1 MRHRLPGSRIR
12 RRGDRQLLPVSG
24 ARPPRSCA
32 PRISDRQDL
41 ASAPEAGAAGPRRP
55 AGVDTAKA
63 GPWSQEPA
71 PPEPLTMLDDVSPEA
86 PRELCTTYLDPGG
99 HLRRGRGASR
109 ATPDPQK
116 WPFLRGWRG
125 GFMGVVPALGLLQPP
140 QRGHNTRK
148 APGPRSAEMAIS
160 AGNSPLAA
168 DLRRGGAEPSLVLPS
183 GTYRQYLGRHL
194 GDQVQTR
201 AALAGVAAHGRVKV
215 ARRAAWS
222 ETSIR

>member
-32 PRISDRQDL
+32 PRISDRHDL

-71 PPEPLTMLDDVSPEA
+71 PPEPLTMLDDVPPEA

-99 HLRRGRGASR
+99 HLRRGRGTSR

-148 APGPRSAEMAIS
+148 APGPIRRNGHFCGEQPARSRSQARGSSAQTCLWPSRTYQPCMLAIS
-160 AGNSPLAA
+160 AIRYRPSP
-168 DLRRGGAEPSLVLPS
+168 PSLGSRPTAGDG
-183 GTYRQYLGRHL
+183 GTL
-194 GDQVQTR
+194 
-201 AALAGVAAHGRVKV
+201 
-215 ARRAAWS
+215 AAWS
-222 ETSIR
+222 ETSMR

>member
-32 PRISDRQDL
+32 PRISDRHDL

-71 PPEPLTMLDDVSPEA
+71 PPEPLTMLDDVPPEA

-99 HLRRGRGASR
+99 HLRRGRGTSR
-109 ATPDPQK
+109 ATPDAQK

-168 DLRRGGAEPSLVLPS
+168 DLRRGAAAPRRACGPRARTSRACWPSPRS
-183 GTYRQYLGRHL
+183 GTGPARPRSGR
-194 GDQVQTR
+194 
-201 AALAGVAAHGRVKV
+201 
-215 ARRAAWS
+215 ARRRGTAARS
-222 ETSIR
+222 PPGRRPR